1 SLLAALFSAALEGE
15 DALKKLTAVSA
26 IHYCLGL
33 LFGFQRPSRLCCF
46 ATFATVYFVAGFV
59 STGGVAASISVR
71 SQRQLRFCV
80 LRAVSNLVGAVQ

>member
-33 LFGFQRPSRLCCF
+33 LFGFQRPSRLLRLCCLPVSLQPAGLQLLFQF
-46 ATFATVYFVAGFV
+46 AVSVNFA
-59 STGGVAASISVR
+59 
-71 SQRQLRFCV
+71 FCV
-80 LRAVSNLVGAVQ
+80 LRAASKFLGAVQ

>member
-1 SLLAALFSAALEGE
+1 
-15 DALKKLTAVSA
+15 SA

-33 LFGFQRPSRLCCF
+33 LFGFQRPSRLSCF
-46 ATFATVYFVAGFV
+46 ATFATVLLAGFV

-80 LRAVSNLVGAVQ
+80 LRAASKFVGAVQ

>member
-1 SLLAALFSAALEGE
+1 SLLAALFSAALGGE

-33 LFGFQRPSRLCCF
+33 LFGFQRPSRLLRLCCLP
-46 ATFATVYFVAGFV
+46 VYFARR
-59 STGGVAASISVR
+59 VAASISVR

-80 LRAVSNLVGAVQ
+80 LRAASKFVGAVQ